1 MITLFTIL
9 NKNEFEYWQDN
20 IHDFTTYFYKDDI
33 NDTIKILL
41 QYYSNV
47 HPVGF
52 YNIHIKAEE
61 EFEKLKWLEASLLYM
76 YKTRQVTLFFLLNKP
91 VNEFALHNLCRK
103 IDNLEISREIVFEQF
118 NVLLSKDKIA
128 NLQKH
133 VEDTQD
139 IMAENITM
147 LLDRGEKLDQLIDK
161 SNQLTTQSK
170 LFSKKARQLHSCCT
184 IL

>member
-9 NKNEFEYWQDN
+9 NKNEFEYWQDD
-20 IHDFTTYFYKDDI
+20 IHGFTTYFYKDDI
-33 NDTIKILL
+33 NDTIKVLL
-41 QYYSNV
+41 QYYSNI

-52 YNIHIKAEE
+52 YNIHIKTKE
-61 EFEKLKWLEASLLYM
+61 EFEKLKWLEASFLYM
-76 YKTRQVTLFFLLNKP
+76 YKSRQVSLFFLLDKP
-91 VNEFALHNLCRK
+91 VNEFALHNLSRK
-103 IDNLEISREIVFEQF
+103 IDQLEVPRDVVWKQF
-118 NVLLSKDKIA
+118 DTLLSKDNIA

>member
-33 NDTIKILL
+33 NDTIKVLL

-61 EFEKLKWLEASLLYM
+61 EFEKLKWLESSLLYM
-76 YKTRQVTLFFLLNKP
+76 YKTRQVTLFFLLNKS
-91 VNEFALHNLCRK
+91 VNEFGLHNLCRK
-103 IDNLEISREIVFEQF
+103 IDN
-118 NVLLSKDKIA
+118 VLLSKDKIA
-128 NLQKH
+128 SLQKH